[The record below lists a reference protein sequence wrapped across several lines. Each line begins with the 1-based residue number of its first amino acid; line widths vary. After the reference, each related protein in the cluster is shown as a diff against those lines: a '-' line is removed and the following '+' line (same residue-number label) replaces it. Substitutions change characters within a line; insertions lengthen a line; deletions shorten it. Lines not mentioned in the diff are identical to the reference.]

1 MKCSTRFS
9 VRARGSRP
17 FRRSSTKRGSRVAR
31 RPNFVAGIPV
41 RRRKTSIFRMSMDSS
56 GESLSNRWSRAKSY
70 LSRKNTSYR
79 RAARS
84 YRRKSAMDPRE
95 RLAELARERGSSL
108 AALSRMLG
116 RNSTYLQQFITKGSP
131 RKLEEADRRKLAQ
144 FFGVSESELGA
155 PEDLSYDSRGDWVE
169 VPRLPLEAS
178 AGPGAVGAAEI
189 PFDAFRFS
197 RRWLREQGLE
207 PAMLS
212 SIRVLGDSMDPL
224 LRDGDEI
231 LVDRTPRPFREG
243 VHVVRLGEALHVKLL
258 QAVPPG
264 RLRLISQNPAYEPVE
279 VAMGD
284 VDIVGR
290 VVWKGG
296 RL

>member
-1 MKCSTRFS
+1 
-9 VRARGSRP
+9 
-17 FRRSSTKRGSRVAR
+17 
-31 RPNFVAGIPV
+31 
-41 RRRKTSIFRMSMDSS
+41 MDS
-56 GESLSNRWSRAKSY
+56 
-70 LSRKNTSYR
+70 
-79 RAARS
+79 
-84 YRRKSAMDPRE
+84 RE
-95 RLAELARERGSSL
+95 RLSELVRERGMSL

-116 RNSTYLQQFITKGSP
+116 RNSSYLQQFITKGSP
-131 RKLEEADRRKLAQ
+131 RKLEEDDRRKLAQ
-144 FFGVSESELGA
+144 FFAVGEAELGA
-155 PEDLSYDSRGDWVE
+155 SEDLSYELRGDWVE

-189 PFDAFRFS
+189 AFDAFRFS

-207 PAMLS
+207 PALLS
-212 SIRVLGDSMDPL
+212 SIRVIGDLMDPL

-231 LVDRTPRPFREG
+231 LVDRAPRPFREG

-264 RLRLISQNPAYEPVE
+264 GLRLISKNAAYEPVE
-279 VAMGD
+279 VAMAD
-284 VDIVGR
+284 VDVVGR

>member
-1 MKCSTRFS
+1 
-9 VRARGSRP
+9 
-17 FRRSSTKRGSRVAR
+17 
-31 RPNFVAGIPV
+31 
-41 RRRKTSIFRMSMDSS
+41 MDS
-56 GESLSNRWSRAKSY
+56 
-70 LSRKNTSYR
+70 
-79 RAARS
+79 
-84 YRRKSAMDPRE
+84 RE
-95 RLAELARERGSSL
+95 RLSELARERGNSL

-116 RNSTYLQQFITKGSP
+116 RNATYLQQFISKGSP

-144 FFGVSESELGA
+144 FFGVGEAELGA
-155 PEDLSYDSRGDWVE
+155 PEDLSYESRGEWVE

-189 PFDAFRFS
+189 AFDAFRFS

-207 PAMLS
+207 PALLS

-264 RLRLISQNPAYEPVE
+264 GLRLISKNPAYEPVE
-279 VAMGD
+279 VAMSD
-284 VDIVGR
+284 VDVVGR

>member
-1 MKCSTRFS
+1 
-9 VRARGSRP
+9 
-17 FRRSSTKRGSRVAR
+17 
-31 RPNFVAGIPV
+31 
-41 RRRKTSIFRMSMDSS
+41 
-56 GESLSNRWSRAKSY
+56 
-70 LSRKNTSYR
+70 
-79 RAARS
+79 
-84 YRRKSAMDPRE
+84 MDPRE
-95 RLAELARERGSSL
+95 RLSELARERGNSL

-116 RNSTYLQQFITKGSP
+116 RNSSYLQQFIGKGSP
-131 RKLEEADRRKLAQ
+131 RKLEEDDRRKLAQ
-144 FFGVSESELGA
+144 FFGVGEAELGA
-155 PEDLSYDSRGDWVE
+155 PEDLSYESRGDWVD

-207 PAMLS
+207 PALLS
-212 SIRVLGDSMDPL
+212 SIRVMGDSMDPL

-258 QAVPPG
+258 QAVPPAG
-264 RLRLISQNPAYEPVE
+264 LRLISKNAAYEPVE
-279 VAMGD
+279 VAMAD
-284 VDIVGR
+284 VDVVGR

>member
-1 MKCSTRFS
+1 M
-9 VRARGSRP
+9 
-17 FRRSSTKRGSRVAR
+17 
-31 RPNFVAGIPV
+31 N
-41 RRRKTSIFRMSMDSS
+41 
-56 GESLSNRWSRAKSY
+56 
-70 LSRKNTSYR
+70 
-79 RAARS
+79 
-84 YRRKSAMDPRE
+84 PRE
-95 RLAELARERGSSL
+95 RLAVLARRQGSSL

-116 RNSTYLQQFITKGSP
+116 RNATYLQQFITKGSP

-144 FFGVSESELGA
+144 FFGVAEAELGA
-155 PEDLSYDSRGDWVE
+155 PEDLSYDGRGEWVE

-189 PFDAFRFS
+189 AFDAFRFS
-197 RRWLREQGLE
+197 RRWLREQGLD
-207 PAMLS
+207 PALLS
-212 SIRVLGDSMDPL
+212 SIRVLGESMDPL

-243 VHVVRLGEALHVKLL
+243 VHVVRLGETLHVKLL

-264 RLRLISQNPAYEPVE
+264 RLRLVSSNAAYEPVE
-279 VAMGD
+279 VPMAD
-284 VDIVGR
+284 VDVVGR

>member
-1 MKCSTRFS
+1 
-9 VRARGSRP
+9 
-17 FRRSSTKRGSRVAR
+17 
-31 RPNFVAGIPV
+31 
-41 RRRKTSIFRMSMDSS
+41 
-56 GESLSNRWSRAKSY
+56 
-70 LSRKNTSYR
+70 
-79 RAARS
+79 
-84 YRRKSAMDPRE
+84 MDPRE
-95 RLAELARERGSSL
+95 KLSELVRQKGESF
-108 AALSRMLG
+108 AALSRMIG
-116 RNSTYLQQFITKGSP
+116 RNPAYLQQYVVKGSP
-131 RKLEEADRRKLAQ
+131 RRLEEDDRRRLARY
-144 FFGVSESELGA
+144 FGVSERELGA
-155 PEDLSYDSRGDWVE
+155 SEELSYERAGDWVE

-189 PFDAFRFS
+189 AFDAFRFS

-212 SIRVLGDSMDPL
+212 AIRVMGDSMDPL

-264 RLRLISQNPAYEPVE
+264 RLRLISKNAAYEPVE
-279 VAMGD
+279 VAMSD
-284 VDIVGR
+284 VDVVGR

>member
-1 MKCSTRFS
+1 MDR
-9 VRARGSRP
+9 REAAMNARDKLADLAQ
-17 FRRSSTKRGSRVAR
+17 RR
-31 RPNFVAGIPV
+31 
-41 RRRKTSIFRMSMDSS
+41 
-56 GESLSNRWSRAKSY
+56 
-70 LSRKNTSYR
+70 NT
-79 RAARS
+79 
-84 YRRKSAMDPRE
+84 
-95 RLAELARERGSSL
+95 SL

-116 RNSTYLQQFITKGSP
+116 RNPSYLQQYITKGSP
-131 RKLEEADRRKLAQ
+131 RKLEEVDRRRLAQ
-144 FFGVSESELGA
+144 FFGVGEAELGG
-155 PEDLSYDSRGDWVE
+155 PEEISYAGQGDWVE

-178 AGPGAVGAAEI
+178 AGPGAVSAEEM

-212 SIRVLGDSMDPL
+212 SIRVMGDSMDPL

-258 QAVPPG
+258 QAVPPA
-264 RLRLISQNPAYEPVE
+264 RLRLISKNEAYEPVD
-279 VAMGD
+279 VAMAD
-284 VDIVGR
+284 VDVVGR

>member
-1 MKCSTRFS
+1 M
-9 VRARGSRP
+9 
-17 FRRSSTKRGSRVAR
+17 
-31 RPNFVAGIPV
+31 N
-41 RRRKTSIFRMSMDSS
+41 
-56 GESLSNRWSRAKSY
+56 
-70 LSRKNTSYR
+70 
-79 RAARS
+79 
-84 YRRKSAMDPRE
+84 PRE
-95 RLAELARERGSSL
+95 RLAVLARRRGSSL

-116 RNSTYLQQFITKGSP
+116 RNATYLQQFITKGSP

-144 FFGVSESELGA
+144 FFGVAEAELGA
-155 PEDLSYDSRGDWVE
+155 PEDLSYDGRGEWVE

-189 PFDAFRFS
+189 AFDAFRFS
-197 RRWLREQGLE
+197 RRWLREQGLD
-207 PAMLS
+207 PALLS
-212 SIRVLGDSMDPL
+212 SIRVLGESMDPL

-243 VHVVRLGEALHVKLL
+243 VHVVRLGETLHVKLL

-264 RLRLISQNPAYEPVE
+264 RLRLVSSNPAYEPVE
-279 VAMGD
+279 VPMAD
-284 VDIVGR
+284 VDVVGR

>member
-1 MKCSTRFS
+1 
-9 VRARGSRP
+9 
-17 FRRSSTKRGSRVAR
+17 
-31 RPNFVAGIPV
+31 
-41 RRRKTSIFRMSMDSS
+41 
-56 GESLSNRWSRAKSY
+56 
-70 LSRKNTSYR
+70 
-79 RAARS
+79 
-84 YRRKSAMDPRE
+84 MDPRE
-95 RLAELARERGSSL
+95 KLSELARERGNSL

-116 RNSTYLQQFITKGSP
+116 RNSTYLQQYITKGSP
-131 RKLEEADRRKLAQ
+131 RRLEEIDRRRLAQ
-144 FFGVSESELGA
+144 FFGIAESELGA
-155 PEDLSYDSRGDWVE
+155 PEEISSAPGGEWVE
-169 VPRLPLEAS
+169 VPRLALEAS

-207 PAMLS
+207 PALLS

-231 LVDRTPRPFREG
+231 LVDRAPRPFREG

-258 QAVPPG
+258 QAVPPD
-264 RLRLISQNPAYEPVE
+264 RLRLISKNDAYEPVE
-279 VAMGD
+279 VAMAD
-284 VDIVGR
+284 VDVVGR